1 MKKLVQMLVSMNK
14 IGLIGFG
21 GGNALIPVI
30 QQEVVEEKG
39 FITGEEYEKDIVAA
53 ALTPGALPVEIA
65 AGVGKAVSG
74 KKGMI
79 LAAVAMAFPGALMTV
94 LLMAGMDGLNPKV
107 LTQIQYASI
116 GITAFIMC
124 LLTEYIHNAFQDCV
138 VKKHRKKALGVC
150 VGVFILTAGRNLFRI
165 FQIDKTPLFS
175 ISTIEMLA
183 IAFFAILV
191 TDCKFQWQTMIPV
204 GIVAGIYLLCVGK
217 AKIIDNDIV
226 TWTVRVVMI
235 ILAVYS
241 FKKSSI
247 KKKKKRKKV
256 LKPLVMESA
265 AWIFAA
271 VLLSLPA
278 MLYFAGEGFPFF
290 VKGIASSLISFG
302 GGDAYLTIADGLFV
316 PDYISEYSFYNY
328 LVLIVNILPGSILCK
343 TLSGIGYS
351 YGYALAGT
359 TAGGM
364 WMALA
369 GFAMSV
375 MASAVVFD
383 VVYHFYEYLE
393 NIEVFINIKKSI
405 KVIVSGLLL
414 TVMSGL
420 IQSSMLLAQNKQYPW
435 FTILI
440 MIFAIYGLNLF
451 LLKKAKCRNVVL
463 IGMSLVLSMGL
474 CNAMGI

>member
-1 MKKLVQMLVSMNK
+1 
-14 IGLIGFG
+14 
-21 GGNALIPVI
+21 
-30 QQEVVEEKG
+30 
-39 FITGEEYEKDIVAA
+39 
-53 ALTPGALPVEIA
+53 
-65 AGVGKAVSG
+65 
-74 KKGMI
+74 
-79 LAAVAMAFPGALMTV
+79 
-94 LLMAGMDGLNPKV
+94 
-107 LTQIQYASI
+107 
-116 GITAFIMC
+116 MC

-191 TDCKFQWQTMIPV
+191 TDCKFQWQTMIPA
-204 GIVAGIYLLCVGK
+204 GIVAGIYLVCVGK

-420 IQSSMLLAQNKQYPW
+420 IQSSMSLAQNKQYPW

-451 LLKKAKCRNVVL
+451 LLKKAKCKNVVL
-463 IGMSLVLSMGL
+463 ISMSLVLSMGL

>member
-1 MKKLVQMLVSMNK
+1 M
-14 IGLIGFG
+14 
-21 GGNALIPVI
+21 
-30 QQEVVEEKG
+30 
-39 FITGEEYEKDIVAA
+39 
-53 ALTPGALPVEIA
+53 
-65 AGVGKAVSG
+65 
-74 KKGMI
+74 
-79 LAAVAMAFPGALMTV
+79 
-94 LLMAGMDGLNPKV
+94 
-107 LTQIQYASI
+107 
-116 GITAFIMC
+116 
-124 LLTEYIHNAFQDCV
+124 
-138 VKKHRKKALGVC
+138 
-150 VGVFILTAGRNLFRI
+150 
-165 FQIDKTPLFS
+165 
-175 ISTIEMLA
+175 
-183 IAFFAILV
+183 
-191 TDCKFQWQTMIPV
+191 
-204 GIVAGIYLLCVGK
+204 CVGK

-235 ILAVYS
+235 VLAVYS
-241 FKKSSI
+241 FKKSSV

-256 LKPLVMESA
+256 LKPLVIESA
-265 AWIFAA
+265 VWIAAA

-278 MLYFAGEGFPFF
+278 MFYFAEQCVPFF
-290 VKGIASSLISFG
+290 IKGIASSLISFG

-316 PDYISEYSFYNY
+316 PDYISENSFYNY
-328 LVLIVNILPGSILCK
+328 LILIVNILPGSILCK

-351 YGYALAGT
+351 YGYGLAGT

-369 GFAMSV
+369 GFSMSV

-383 VVYHFYEYLE
+383 VVYHLYEYLE

-420 IQSSMLLAQNKQYPW
+420 IQSSMTLAQNKEYPW

-451 LLKKAKCRNVVL
+451 LLKKAKCKNVVL